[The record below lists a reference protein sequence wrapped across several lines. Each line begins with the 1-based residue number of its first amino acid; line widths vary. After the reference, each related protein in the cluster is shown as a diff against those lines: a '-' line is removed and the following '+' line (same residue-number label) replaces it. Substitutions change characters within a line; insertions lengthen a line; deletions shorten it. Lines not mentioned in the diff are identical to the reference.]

1 MLEYAVIILVLGAVL
16 GLALR
21 RKPFVPPKTAPP
33 NARTYNA
40 FERVESLFVNRAE
53 QAFFHALIRA
63 LPSGFHLHSK
73 TRLEDIV
80 QVKRSISGEARWRL
94 RGRIKSRHVDYLVT
108 DGQGAPKVAIE
119 LDGESHNKMAQNA
132 DDLKDGI
139 FSAAGLPLIRVK
151 TGENFADAAQQII
164 RSIPRR

>member
-1 MLEYAVIILVLGAVL
+1 MLEYAVIILVLGVVL

-53 QAFFHALIRA
+53 LAFFHALSRA

-80 QVKRSISGEARWRL
+80 QVKRSIMGEAHWRL
-94 RGRIKSRHVDYLVT
+94 RGRIKSRHVDYLIT
-108 DGQGAPKVAIE
+108 DGQGVPRLAIE
-119 LDGESHNKMAQNA
+119 LDGASHNKTAKNA

-139 FSAAGLPLIRVK
+139 FRAAGLPLIRVK